1 MRAVTK
7 WFVVGATTAAKEVN
21 SRQMIARVS
30 AALSL
35 QSMFLKWWLTAYQQ
49 AHSPKRLLA
58 MNFWIGLPEMG
69 IRPSLATQ
77 EIVFSRGD
85 YPTKALLTRAL
96 DELTKEKVQKGKST
110 RQGLDTN

>member
-1 MRAVTK
+1 
-7 WFVVGATTAAKEVN
+7 
-21 SRQMIARVS
+21 
-30 AALSL
+30 
-35 QSMFLKWWLTAYQQ
+35 MFLKWWLTAYQQ
-49 AHSPKRLLA
+49 AHSPTRLLA

-96 DELTKEKVQKGKST
+96 DELKKHFLMKQVAKFGQAPKFCHLLKMFSAARKCFELLKLCNAV
-110 RQGLDTN
+110 N